1 MKRKKKQTSTK
12 YQMPDEPSA
21 MVNEPESLWD
31 IEAPRF
37 SKKIILTGAN
47 SPSDF
52 ELIDDSRKG
61 VHKAHLYE
69 ICHAYDVTLDMVCS
83 WLHSS
88 YRNIARKQDDELL
101 DPFKSEK
108 LLALGAL
115 ASRGIDAFGGA
126 DGFRQWVHAPLLAL
140 GNKRPIDYLDTTF
153 GIQMLHTLIARMEWG
168 IVS

>member
-1 MKRKKKQTSTK
+1 MKRKKKQIPFK
-12 YQMPDEPSA
+12 YETPDESSSV
-21 MVNEPESLWD
+21 VNEPEALLEAASLK
-31 IEAPRF
+31 F
-37 SKKIILTGAN
+37 SKKIILTGTSIPN
-47 SPSDF
+47 DF
-52 ELIDDSRKG
+52 DLIDGTRRG

-69 ICHAYDVTLDMVCS
+69 ICQAYDVTLDTLCT
-83 WLHSS
+83 WLHTS

-108 LLALGAL
+108 LLALGTL
-115 ASRGIDAFGGA
+115 ASRGIDAFGSA